1 MTAVRDQYP
10 AYDELETF
18 ADTGERHAWGVF
30 GADDE
35 IGCVNFLTED
45 LVTQAAKEIQQGRVV
60 NLDLPVGEPK
70 DPFWSSRS
78 APARTEEV
86 TRTSRD
92 DRLDNFYLQGSSQWD
107 ALRHHRYRQHG
118 YYGARQDS
126 DVDDRKLLG
135 IDRWATRGIIG
146 RGILLDVDGYM
157 TAQNRAMPPTERFLI
172 DSELMEAVAAAQGT
186 DLRPGDILLVR
197 TGWLAWYQQLTQAQ
211 RKSRAAEFKADRRAL
226 KLPGID
232 PRVPTVAW
240 IWDHRIAAMATD
252 TPTFDALEFRR
263 EDGWAHQRLLALLGM
278 AIGELWD
285 LEQLAVTCADLRRY
299 SFFLTS
305 SPLNLPEGAGS
316 PPNAYAIF

>member
-10 AYDELETF
+10 VYDELDVF

-45 LVTQAAKEIQQGRVV
+45 VVAEAAKEIRLGRTV
-60 NLDLPVGEPK
+60 NLDLPIGEPK

-78 APARTEEV
+78 AATRTETV
-86 TRTSRD
+86 NRTSRD
-92 DRLDNFYLQGSSQWD
+92 DRLDNFYLQGGTQWD

-135 IDRWATRGIIG
+135 IDRWAARGIIG
-146 RGILLDVDGYM
+146 RGVLLDVASYM
-157 TAQNRAMPPTERFLI
+157 SAQGTTMAVTERFLI
-172 DSELMEAVAAAQGT
+172 DSELMQAVASAQ
-186 DLRPGDILLVR
+186 DVDFRHGDIVLVR
-197 TGWLAWYQQLTQAQ
+197 TGWLDWYQTLSPAE
-211 RKSRAAEFKADRRAL
+211 RLSRAAEFGADRRAL

-240 IWDHRIAAMATD
+240 IWNHRIAAMATD

-263 EDGWAHQRLLALLGM
+263 EDGWAHQRLLALLGL

-285 LEQLAVTCADLRRY
+285 LDQLAVTCRELGRY

-316 PPNAYAIF
+316 PANAYAIF